1 MVDKVRI
8 GVNRGRWDRDV
19 VDKVRIVVIRGR
31 WDRDVVE
38 SGR

>member
-1 MVDKVRI
+1 MVDGVGLWWKVLDKVLI

-19 VDKVRIVVIRGR
+19 VG
-31 WDRDVVE
+31 

>member
-1 MVDKVRI
+1 VVDGVGMWWKVLDKVRI

-19 VDKVRIVVIRGR
+19 V
-31 WDRDVVE
+31 E